1 VIRALNLIKAY
12 SKKGEKMKE
21 DIRLLLPY
29 SKLAREFLFLLK
41 VHLMRSG
48 LKENAA
54 EGLAKVL
61 VEARRAGLLGFCLDM
76 KNGKIYFHLNAEN
89 EDEGLTKYHEWTVK
103 QRDLGHMDNKT
114 YKWMLESEKRLK
126 TDYLDPCDEYA

>member
-1 VIRALNLIKAY
+1 
-12 SKKGEKMKE
+12 MKE

-29 SKLAREFLFLLK
+29 SRRALEFLFLLK
-41 VHLMRSG
+41 VWLMRSG
-48 LKENAA
+48 LKEKAA

-76 KNGKIYFHLNAEN
+76 KNGKIYCHLNAEN

-103 QRDLGHMDNKT
+103 QHDLGRMDDKT
-114 YKWMLESEKRLK
+114 YKRMLEVEKTFENQLHRSS
-126 TDYLDPCDEYA
+126 